1 MKRFIYLLDAQRASK
16 TGLCREYEKIP
27 VPVDFTVFPCYDIAM
42 KSQATTPNAPD
53 APFLSQAIIS
63 NDTVYVSGQIHS
75 KSDGS
80 IVEGSVKEKVEQIMQ
95 NISEILKAAD
105 ATLDDIVKVVIYV
118 TDMAQMPELNEVY
131 PSYFNKPFPVRE
143 AVCVQALPL
152 GATIEISVV
161 AEK

>member
-1 MKRFIYLLDAQRASK
+1 MKTR
-16 TGLCREYEKIP
+16 
-27 VPVDFTVFPCYDIAM
+27 
-42 KSQATTPNAPD
+42 ATTPNAPD

-63 NDTVYVSGQIHS
+63 NGTIYVSGQIHS
-75 KSDGS
+75 KPDGS
-80 IVEGSVKEKVEQIMQ
+80 VVEGTVKEKVDQIMQ

-118 TDMAQMPELNEVY
+118 TDMAQMLELNEVY
-131 PSYFNKPFPVRE
+131 LSYFNKPFPVRE